1 MSKKTTDP
9 DRQSAIRATGKPIK
23 PRRKQSHRGDLTER
37 LIKILLLLA
46 EGGRTQS
53 ELARLCGVNNVT
65 IRRNIAELIR
75 HYFIV
80 PELHG
85 REMVYKFGDHYDF
98 RPPTL
103 TPGELATL
111 LLAQQTIAAAGI
123 TAFGAPFGKYGY
135 TLLEK
140 VRAALPK
147 TLREKLG
154 TLATIFGSSA
164 VPAKD
169 YSGHAETIDRLTNA
183 AMSCRRVKLCYY
195 TMHSGKTGDRLF
207 EPYSVYFDP
216 DGATLK
222 VIGYDH
228 QRKNI
233 IPLSID
239 HILSLSETGETF
251 TRPPD
256 YTLSDFLTENC
267 FNGIHGEPMTVRLR
281 AFGVTA
287 RVFAER
293 TFHPSQRE
301 IEKATDKAGNV
312 ETIIVEMRVARGRGL
327 ERFITSWLPEV
338 EVLEPVEL
346 RRKISAILGQ
356 SLRQYGEPE

>member
-1 MSKKTTDP
+1 MRTIENSVN
-9 DRQSAIRATGKPIK
+9 RL
-23 PRRKQSHRGDLTER
+23 RKQAHRGDLTER
-37 LIKILLLLA
+37 LITLLLLLA
-46 EGGRTQS
+46 ERPHTQS
-53 ELARLCGVNNVT
+53 ELARHCRVNNVT
-65 IRRNIAELIR
+65 IRRNITELSR

-80 PELHG
+80 DERRG
-85 REMVYKFGDHYDF
+85 REMVYKFGDNYEF

-123 TAFGAPFGKYGY
+123 TAFGTPLGKHGY
-135 TLLEK
+135 TLLDK

-147 TLREKLG
+147 ALREKLDA
-154 TLATIFGSSA
+154 LATIFGSAA

-169 YSGHAETIDRLTNA
+169 YSAHAETIDQLTNA
-183 AMSCRRVKLCYY
+183 AMSRRRLKVRYHTL
-195 TMHSGKTGDRLF
+195 HSGKTGDRLF

-228 QRKNI
+228 QRKDV

-239 HILSLSETGETF
+239 HIVSLTETGETF

-256 YTLSDFLTENC
+256 YTLSSFLTENC
-267 FNGIHGEPMTVRLR
+267 FNGIHGEPLTVRLR

-293 TFHPSQRE
+293 TFHSSQRE
-301 IEKATDKAGNV
+301 IDRTTDKTGNV
-312 ETIIVEMRVARGRGL
+312 DKITVEMRVARGRGL
-327 ERFITSWLPEV
+327 ERFILSWLPEV
-338 EVLEPVEL
+338 EVIEPQDL
-346 RRKISAILGQ
+346 KQAINRICLQ
-356 SLRQYGEPE
+356 FAARQEQKENYG

>member
-1 MSKKTTDP
+1 
-9 DRQSAIRATGKPIK
+9 
-23 PRRKQSHRGDLTER
+23 
-37 LIKILLLLA
+37 
-46 EGGRTQS
+46 
-53 ELARLCGVNNVT
+53 LARLCEVNNVT
-65 IRRNIAELIR
+65 IRRNLTALIR

-80 PELHG
+80 DERRG
-85 REMVYKFGDHYDF
+85 REMVYKFGDNYEF

-111 LLAQQTIAAAGI
+111 LLAQQTIATTGL
-123 TAFGAPFGKYGY
+123 TAFGTPFGKYGY

-147 TLREKLG
+147 ALREKLD
-154 TLATIFGSSA
+154 TLATIFGSAA

-169 YSGHAETIDRLTNA
+169 YSAHAETIDQLTNA
-183 AMSCRRVKLCYY
+183 AMSRRRVKMRYY
-195 TMHSGKTGDRLF
+195 TMYSGKTSDRLF

-239 HILSLSETGETF
+239 HIISLSETGETF

-256 YTLSDFLTENC
+256 YTLTSFLTENC
-267 FNGIHGEPMTVRLR
+267 FNGIHGEPLTVRLR

-301 IEKATDKAGNV
+301 IDKTMDKAGNV
-312 ETIIVEMRVARGRGL
+312 ETITIEMTVARGRGL
-327 ERFITSWLPEV
+327 ERFILGWLPEV
-338 EVLEPVEL
+338 EVLWPVEL
-346 RRKISAILGQ
+346 KQKIAEILEQ
-356 SLRQYGEPE
+356 SLRQNGRPE

>member
-1 MSKKTTDP
+1 MRT
-9 DRQSAIRATGKPIK
+9 IRKFINQRLK
-23 PRRKQSHRGDLTER
+23 ESRRGDLTER

-46 EGGRTQS
+46 ERPHTQS
-53 ELARLCGVNNVT
+53 ELAKICGVNNVT
-65 IRRNIAELIR
+65 IRRNVTELMR

-80 PELHG
+80 DDRRG
-85 REMVYKFGDHYDF
+85 RETVYKFGDNYEF

-111 LLAQQTIAAAGI
+111 LLAQQTIATTGL
-123 TAFGAPFGKYGY
+123 TAFGTPFGRYGY

-147 TLREKLG
+147 AFREKLD
-154 TLATIFGSSA
+154 TLATIFGSAA

-169 YSGHAETIDRLTNA
+169 YSDHAETIDQLTNA
-183 AMSCRRVKLCYY
+183 AMSCRRVKMRYY
-195 TMHSGKTGDRLF
+195 TMHSGKTNDRLF

-239 HILSLSETGETF
+239 HIVSLIETEETF

-256 YTLSDFLTENC
+256 YTLSSFLTENC

-293 TFHPSQRE
+293 AFHPSQRE
-301 IEKATDKAGNV
+301 IEKTMDKAGNV
-312 ETIIVEMRVARGRGL
+312 ETITIEMRVARGRGL

-338 EVLEPVEL
+338 EVLEPMEL
-346 RRKISAILGQ
+346 RRKIAEILNL
-356 SLRQYGEPE
+356 SLRQNGEPA

>member
-1 MSKKTTDP
+1 MPTTENSVDP
-9 DRQSAIRATGKPIK
+9 RCKESR
-23 PRRKQSHRGDLTER
+23 RGDLTER

-46 EGGRTQS
+46 ERPHTQS
-53 ELARLCGVNNVT
+53 ELAKICQVNNVT
-65 IRRNIAELIR
+65 IRRNLTQLIR

-80 PELHG
+80 PELDG
-85 REMVYKFGDHYDF
+85 REMVYKFGDNYEF

-111 LLAQQTIAAAGI
+111 LLAQQTIATTGI
-123 TAFGAPFGKYGY
+123 TAFGTPFGKYGY

-140 VRAALPK
+140 VRAALPRA
-147 TLREKLG
+147 LREKLD
-154 TLATIFGSSA
+154 TLATIFGSAA

-169 YSGHAETIDRLTNA
+169 YSDHAETIDQLTNA
-183 AMSCRRVKLCYY
+183 AMSCRRVKMRYY
-195 TMHSGKTGDRLF
+195 TMHSGKINDRLF

-228 QRKNI
+228 RRKDI

-239 HILSLSETGETF
+239 HIISLSETEETF
-251 TRPPD
+251 ARPPG
-256 YTLSDFLTENC
+256 YTLTGFLTENC

-281 AFGVTA
+281 AYGVTA

-301 IEKATDKAGNV
+301 IDKTLDKAGNV
-312 ETIIVEMRVARGRGL
+312 EAITIEMRVARGRGL
-327 ERFITSWLPEV
+327 ERFILSWLPDV
-338 EVLEPVEL
+338 EVLSPVDL
-346 RRKISAILGQ
+346 RQKIAGILDQ
-356 SLRQYGEPE
+356 SLQQNGAPE

>member
-1 MSKKTTDP
+1 MQTTEKSINP
-9 DRQSAIRATGKPIK
+9 Q
-23 PRRKQSHRGDLTER
+23 RKESRRGDLTER

-46 EGGRTQS
+46 EGPHTQS
-53 ELARLCGVNNVT
+53 ELASICKVNNVT
-65 IRRNIAELIR
+65 IRRNLTQLIR

-80 PELHG
+80 DERDG
-85 REMVYKFGDHYDF
+85 REMVYKFGDNYEF

-111 LLAQQTIAAAGI
+111 LLAQQTIATTGI
-123 TAFGAPFGKYGY
+123 TAFGTPFGKYGY

-140 VRAALPK
+140 VRASLPK
-147 TLREKLG
+147 ALREKLD
-154 TLATIFGSSA
+154 TLATIFGSAA

-169 YSGHAETIDRLTNA
+169 YSDHAETIDQLTNA
-183 AMSCRRVKLCYY
+183 AMTCRRVKMRYY

-228 QRKNI
+228 KRKDI

-239 HILSLSETGETF
+239 HIISLSETEENF

-256 YTLSDFLTENC
+256 YKLTGFLTENC
-267 FNGIHGEPMTVRLR
+267 FNGIHGEPLTMRLR
-281 AFGVTA
+281 AYGVTA

-293 TFHPSQRE
+293 TFHRSQRE
-301 IEKATDKAGNV
+301 IDKTMDKAGNV
-312 ETIIVEMRVARGRGL
+312 EAITIEMRVARGRGL
-327 ERFITSWLPEV
+327 ERFILSWVPEV
-338 EVLEPVEL
+338 EVLWPVEL
-346 RRKISAILGQ
+346 RQKIAEILDQ
-356 SLRQYGEPE
+356 SLRRNGATE

>member
-1 MSKKTTDP
+1 MSAPEKSVN
-9 DRQSAIRATGKPIK
+9 R
-23 PRRKQSHRGDLTER
+23 RRKRSHRGDLTER

-46 EGGRTQS
+46 EGPRTQS

-65 IRRNIAELIR
+65 IRRNITELIR

-80 PELHG
+80 AELHG
-85 REMVYKFGDHYDF
+85 REMIYKFGDNYEF

-111 LLAQQTIAAAGI
+111 LLAQQTIATTGI
-123 TAFGAPFGKYGY
+123 TAFGTPFGKYGY
-135 TLLEK
+135 TLIDK
-140 VRAALPK
+140 VRAAVPK
-147 TLREKLG
+147 ALREKLD
-154 TLATIFGSSA
+154 TLATIFGSAS

-169 YSGHAETIDRLTNA
+169 YSGHAENIDRLTNA
-183 AMSCRRVKLCYY
+183 AMSCRRVRLRYY
-195 TMHSGKTGDRLF
+195 TMHSGKTGDRIF

-239 HILSLSETGETF
+239 HILSLNDTGETF
-251 TRPPD
+251 TRPPG
-256 YTLSDFLTENC
+256 YTLSGFLTENC
-267 FNGIHGEPMTVRLR
+267 FNGIHGEPLTVRLR

-293 TFHPSQRE
+293 AFHPSQRE
-301 IEKATDKAGNV
+301 IYKTTDRMGNV

-338 EVLEPVEL
+338 EVLEPMEL
-346 RRKISAILGQ
+346 RRKVAAILDQ
-356 SLRQYGEPE
+356 SQRQNGEPE

>member
-1 MSKKTTDP
+1 M
-9 DRQSAIRATGKPIK
+9 RATEKSVDR
-23 PRRKQSHRGDLTER
+23 RRKQSRRGDLTER

-46 EGGRTQS
+46 EGRRTQS

-65 IRRNIAELIR
+65 IRRNLTELTR

-80 PELHG
+80 DERRG
-85 REMVYKFGDHYDF
+85 RERVYKFGDNYEF

-111 LLAQQTIAAAGI
+111 LLAQQTIATTGI
-123 TAFGAPFGKYGY
+123 TAFGTPFGKYGY

-147 TLREKLG
+147 ALREKLNA
-154 TLATIFGSSA
+154 LATIFGSAS

-183 AMSCRRVKLCYY
+183 AMSCRRVKLRYH
-195 TMHSGKTGDRLF
+195 TLHSGKTSDRLF

-233 IPLSID
+233 IPFSID
-239 HILSLSETGETF
+239 HILSLNETGETF
-251 TRPPD
+251 TRPLD
-256 YTLSDFLTENC
+256 YALSDFLTENC
-267 FNGIHGEPMTVRLR
+267 FNGIHGEPLTVRLR

-293 TFHPSQRE
+293 TFHLSQRE
-301 IEKATDKAGNV
+301 IDKITDKAGNV
-312 ETIIVEMRVARGRGL
+312 ETIIVEMRVAQGRGL
-327 ERFITSWLPEV
+327 ERFILSWMPQI
-338 EVLEPVEL
+338 EVLDPTEL
-346 RRKISAILGQ
+346 REKIATE
-356 SLRQYGEPE
+356 LRQGLARNGDE

>member
-1 MSKKTTDP
+1 MY
-9 DRQSAIRATGKPIK
+9 AIEKSPNR
-23 PRRKQSHRGDLTER
+23 RRKRSRRGDLTER
-37 LIKILLLLA
+37 LIKLLLLLA
-46 EGGRTQS
+46 ERPHSQS
-53 ELARLCGVNNVT
+53 ELAGICRVNNVT
-65 IRRNIAELIR
+65 IRRNLTELSR

-80 PELHG
+80 DERRD
-85 REMVYKFGDHYDF
+85 REIVYQFGDNYEF

-111 LLAQQTIAAAGI
+111 LLAQQTIAGAGI
-123 TAFGAPFGKYGY
+123 TAFGTPFGKYGY

-147 TLREKLG
+147 ALREKLDV
-154 TLATIFGSSA
+154 LATIFGSA
-164 VPAKD
+164 AMPAKD
-169 YSGHAETIDRLTNA
+169 YSAYAETIDRLTNA
-183 AMSCRRVKLCYY
+183 AMSHRRVRMRYY
-195 TMHSGKTGDRLF
+195 TLHSGKTNDRLF

-239 HILSLSETGETF
+239 HILSLSETDEIF
-251 TRPPD
+251 TRPPN
-256 YTLSDFLTENC
+256 YTLSGFLTENC
-267 FNGIHGEPMTVRLR
+267 FNGIHGEPLTVRLR

-293 TFHPSQRE
+293 TFHLSQRE
-301 IEKATDKAGNV
+301 IVKTTDRAGNV
-312 ETIIVEMRVARGRGL
+312 ETITVEMRVARGRGL
-327 ERFITSWLPEV
+327 ERFILSWLPEV
-338 EVLEPVEL
+338 EVLEPMDL
-346 RRKISAILGQ
+346 RRKIAAILDQ
-356 SLRQYGEPE
+356 SLRQNAELK